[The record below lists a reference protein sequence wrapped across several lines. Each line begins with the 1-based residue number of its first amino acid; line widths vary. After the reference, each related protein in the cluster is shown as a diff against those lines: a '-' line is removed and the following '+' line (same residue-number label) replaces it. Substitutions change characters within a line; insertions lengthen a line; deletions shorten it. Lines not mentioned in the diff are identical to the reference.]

1 MFWGVG
7 DNDRGFGRI
16 FLQMMARS
24 AEQIL
29 APVGHL
35 STLHLQFFYEC
46 AHLPYPEPQPLPPP
60 PHACSKW
67 RDELLMSDGL
77 AVRGVL
83 CPCFQLA
90 DVKRLCVY
98 IYYNLVYELW
108 HGESCLFFG
117 LQRFKRILLVSS
129 PPPRPAT
136 VSLSAVLSLL
146 PLCSSW
152 LPLSHKI

>member
-1 MFWGVG
+1 MTVG
-7 DNDRGFGRI
+7 LVVFFCKWWPDPQNKSLHPWATSPPSI
-16 FLQMMARS
+16 FSSSMNVHTFPTLN
-24 AEQIL
+24 
-29 APVGHL
+29 L
-35 STLHLQFFYEC
+35 SPSH
-46 AHLPYPEPQPLPPP
+46 P

-129 PPPRPAT
+129 PPPSPRNGFPF
-136 VSLSAVLSLL
+136 SSPFSSS
-146 PLCSSW
+146 PLFLMTASQPQDLIQC
-152 LPLSHKI
+152 